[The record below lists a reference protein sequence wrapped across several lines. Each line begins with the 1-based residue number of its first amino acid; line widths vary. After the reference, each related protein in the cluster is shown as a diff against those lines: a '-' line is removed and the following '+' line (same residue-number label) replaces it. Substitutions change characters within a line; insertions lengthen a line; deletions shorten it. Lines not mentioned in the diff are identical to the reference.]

1 MENMNRRIANHG
13 LEATP
18 KGAHQAHVGNEDDH
32 GCSRSGCEG
41 FNESG
46 TGLKTRMANIR
57 LQPGKTDGFAGSSG
71 ARIIRAATWS
81 DDEQSIRA
89 IRTSVFVME
98 QNVPAERDFDGLDAS
113 CRHAL
118 AFAGDRA
125 VATGRMEPDGHIGR
139 IAVLGP
145 NRGCGIGSAVVKFF
159 VDMANRNKV
168 DRVYLNAQTTA
179 VGFYE
184 RLGFRKQGDVFMDA
198 GIEHVRME
206 REP

>member
-1 MENMNRRIANHG
+1 MPFMKTRRSTQQGSIPIPIPTPTPMENMNRRIANHG

-89 IRTSVFVME
+89 IRTTQLFDL
-98 QNVPAERDFDGLDAS
+98 QKDPAEVCNLAAHPDYAGQIGDMRRELSRWRRHSGDTEDF
-113 CRHAL
+113 
-118 AFAGDRA
+118 
-125 VATGRMEPDGHIGR
+125 
-139 IAVLGP
+139 
-145 NRGCGIGSAVVKFF
+145 VVCEIKE
-159 VDMANRNKV
+159 KI
-168 DRVYLNAQTTA
+168 T
-179 VGFYE
+179 
-184 RLGFRKQGDVFMDA
+184 
-198 GIEHVRME
+198 
-206 REP
+206 